1 MTSVS
6 IIAATFYGNRGA
18 EGMLSTTIGMLRR
31 HAGEDLT
38 FNVFTYYPE
47 RDRELVADQRVSMYS
62 STPAYLV
69 AVLFPFALLYRF
81 LGFFRL
87 RPLQR
92 MLPKSV
98 QALAASSM
106 LVCLAG
112 VSFVGGRTKFI
123 PFNIATILPA
133 MVLGVPV
140 VKFAQA
146 LGPFNEPLN
155 RLAAKIFLPWC
166 NHVFTRGEKTQAHM
180 KEVFPNKTFY
190 ERADDCAFLFEKS
203 FCISAPAPGGLDGLA
218 TLDQHRAAGR
228 TIVGVCPS
236 IVVALRA
243 KASGWDYAALMRDLL
258 SGLVAKGYAVAL
270 FPNATRG
277 EDMDKTHNNDLPLLL
292 EIYEGLDAETRKY
305 CVSFSGSLNIAQ
317 IHQII
322 EASDVVAVSRFHAM
336 VGALAAGTPVMVIGW
351 SHKYLEVMQR
361 FQQEDMVLDYKRG
374 EIGVVVGRIEQLVAE
389 KASRK
394 ATITAS
400 FPAVQ
405 ALSMRQIEYSA
416 KLVKGRRA

>member
-1 MTSVS
+1 MASVS

-31 HAGEDLT
+31 HADENLT

-69 AVLFPFALLYRF
+69 TVLFPFALLYRL
-81 LGFFRL
+81 LGFFYL
-87 RPLQR
+87 KPLQR
-92 MLPKSV
+92 MMPKSV
-98 QALAASSM
+98 QALAASKM

-112 VSFVGGRTKFI
+112 VSFVGGRVKFI

-133 MVLGVPV
+133 MILGVPV

-146 LGPFNEPLN
+146 LGPFNETPN
-155 RLAAKIFLPWC
+155 RIAAKIFLPWC
-166 NHVFTRGEKTQAHM
+166 NHVFTRGEKTHAHM
-180 KEVFPNKTFY
+180 QELFPGKSFY

-203 FCISAPAPGGLDGLA
+203 FCISAPAPGGLDGLKQ
-218 TLDQHRAAGR
+218 LDELRAQGR
-228 TIVGVCPS
+228 KVVGVCPS

-292 EIYEGLDAETRKY
+292 EIYDGLDAETRKS
-305 CVSFSGSLNIAQ
+305 CLSFSGSLNIAQ

-336 VGALAAGTPVMVIGW
+336 VGALAAATPVMVIGW

-361 FQQEDMVLDYKRG
+361 FRQEDMVLDYKRG
-374 EIGVVVGRIEQLVAE
+374 DIEVVVGRIEQLVAE
-389 KASRK
+389 KDTRK
-394 ATITAS
+394 ATIREC

-405 ALSMRQIEYSA
+405 ALSMRQIQYA
-416 KLVKGRRA
+416 ANLVKGARA